1 MTMIAI
7 SEIGHDRPFIRLEVA
22 VPAFVVAW
30 ARRRSERLALARLS
44 RLPDRL
50 VRDAGF
56 DPDAVRDAV
65 SGTWDEL
72 NPGRYRHR

>member
-1 MTMIAI
+1 MATIAI
-7 SEIGHDRPFIRLEVA
+7 SEIGHDRPFVRVEIAL
-22 VPAFVVAW
+22 PAFVLALV
-30 ARRRSERLALARLS
+30 RRRGERRALARLS

-65 SGTWDEL
+65 SGTWDEV